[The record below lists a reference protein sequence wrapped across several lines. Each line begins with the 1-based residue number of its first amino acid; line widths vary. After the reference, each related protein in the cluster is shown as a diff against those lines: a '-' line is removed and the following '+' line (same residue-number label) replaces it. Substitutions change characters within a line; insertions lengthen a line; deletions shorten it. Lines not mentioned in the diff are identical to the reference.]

1 MYRRIG
7 ISGVREIRR
16 SDLRRHVRSPVSS
29 AVVIETRTRWLK
41 TQLMDLSLS
50 PAKVRLTEPLEEGTT
65 ARLYFLPPY
74 WRRRVVNVIVWRVDL
89 DGVVL
94 FFTN

>member
-1 MYRRIG
+1 MG
-7 ISGVREIRR
+7 VSGVREIRQ
-16 SDLRRHVRSPVSS
+16 SDRRRHVRSPVSS

-50 PAKVRLTEPLEEGTT
+50 AAKVRLTAPLEEGTT

-74 WRRRVVNVIVWRVDL
+74 WRRRVVANVIVWRIDL